1 VGILVGLS
9 LCKSTEFGD
18 GVAANPGDT
27 WSTAGAL
34 PTKEVFNR
42 QSLGLMLAVAL
53 DVEILPCCDNV
64 PCNAPGYTGQI
75 CTAGQQGC
83 SCYEPFYSF

>member
-1 VGILVGLS
+1 MNAKAFGVGILVGLS
-9 LCKSTEFGD
+9 LFKSTELGD

-42 QSLGLMLAVAL
+42 QSLGLMLAATL
-53 DVEILPCCDNV
+53 DVEILQ
-64 PCNAPGYTGQI
+64 GQRP
-75 CTAGQQGC
+75 AGEG
-83 SCYEPFYSF
+83 SAAGG